1 MIKGTSDFGTKTKEK
16 KFIIEKYFGER
27 HIMGHYVYTFNWNV
41 RYWDVWEKHGIKE
54 VCDSETKSKEKNFIS
69 EKYFVCL

>member
-1 MIKGTSDFGTKTKEK
+1 
-16 KFIIEKYFGER
+16 
-27 HIMGHYVYTFNWNV
+27 MGYYVYILNWND

-54 VCDSETKSKEKNFIS
+54 VCDSETKSKEKKFIS